1 MKNSAAQ
8 ARPQATCGTSLSS
21 NDVKRGRTMIPSSNH
36 FDNHLCVCVIRSLCL
51 SYLILRL
58 RVSPRFQQ
66 QLHSCG
72 ATFERGLHERSVA
85 IPLHIEGVREAHTIV
100 AKRKEG
106 GRGDRQIRGRRVDE

>member
-1 MKNSAAQ
+1 
-8 ARPQATCGTSLSS
+8 
-21 NDVKRGRTMIPSSNH
+21 MIPSSNH

-85 IPLHIEGVREAHTIV
+85 MQLYIEGVVRHTIV
-100 AKRKEG
+100 AKRE
-106 GRGDRQIRGRRVDE
+106 QERRMREMSEVEE